1 MSSFPDLN
9 PMWGASKQEQV
20 EETPQR
26 MEGEVALNDFYKDIE
41 NVVNKNKTDNEF
53 TIRKQRLQDVVRVN
67 LFTR

>member
-9 PMWGASKQEQV
+9 PMWGTSKQEQV

-26 MEGEVALNDFYKDIE
+26 MKGEVALNDFYKDIE

>member
-1 MSSFPDLN
+1 
-9 PMWGASKQEQV
+9 
-20 EETPQR
+20 

-41 NVVNKNKTDNEF
+41 NVVNKNKIDNEF